1 MYTDDKKNKDHDYIP
16 AKECKNITAAA
27 AAFNDENKDV
37 NNNYNSRQCV
47 KNNGKF
53 SELTQGDKYS

>member
-1 MYTDDKKNKDHDYIP
+1 MYTDDKKKDHDYIH
-16 AKECKNITAAA
+16 AKGCKNIAAA
-27 AAFNDENKDV
+27 VFNDENKDV

-53 SELTQGDKYS
+53 SELTQDDKYS